1 MNDKKVK
8 QSYCIQ
14 RDILSGMARR
24 PNQPHFLKPKSNS
37 EPDSSSL
44 QFYEELGR

>member
-14 RDILSGMARR
+14 RDILIGMARR
-24 PNQPHFLKPKSNS
+24 PNQPQHFLKPK
-37 EPDSSSL
+37 PDPEQGPNSL
-44 QFYEELGR
+44 QF